1 MADIVQSIS
10 INAAKDVIFPL
21 VSSAHG
27 FQHWSAA
34 DVTEDEDTE
43 IVELGF
49 FNRGTIYRLKPV
61 KNSTPW
67 TAEWFCESGQEW
79 AGTTLLFAMTEANGK
94 TQLNFTHSRWK
105 AETPSFVSCAKTWGD
120 LMPRIKAAAEGQNP
134 GPFFTKD
141 GTAP

>member
-27 FQHWSAA
+27 FQHWWAA

-79 AGTTLLFAMTEANGK
+79 AGTTLLFANNPLYRG
-94 TQLNFTHSRWK
+94 
-105 AETPSFVSCAKTWGD
+105 ETIGSYALVTNAILSYQPPK
-120 LMPRIKAAAEGQNP
+120 
-134 GPFFTKD
+134 
-141 GTAP
+141 